1 MAQQSDATIRLRELA
16 RQAVDAEWPE
26 EEKTSTKHDV
36 IVNVSVPE
44 RTMSEQ
50 KDSKI
55 EEGAQAVTGI
65 VSAVK
70 SWVQVTALGIIALA
84 IVSVA
89 VTYLLTH

>member
-16 RQAVDAEWPE
+16 RQAADADWPD
-26 EEKTSTKHDV
+26 EEKTNPV
-36 IVNVSVPE
+36 IVNVSMPE

-84 IVSVA
+84 VVSVA